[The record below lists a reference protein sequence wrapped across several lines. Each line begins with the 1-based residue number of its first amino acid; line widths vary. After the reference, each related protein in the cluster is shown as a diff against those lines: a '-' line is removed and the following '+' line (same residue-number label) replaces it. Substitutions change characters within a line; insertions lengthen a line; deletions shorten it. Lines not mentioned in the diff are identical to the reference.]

1 MAPCGRWQ
9 GCHMTFRTGF
19 GDKDCS
25 FWVSGCMLMVGRDG
39 DNAISYDFTLP
50 EECISVP
57 FYLLTW
63 RSRVCHVGITW
74 LSRGDH
80 VVVTWL
86 SRGCHA
92 GITWLS
98 RGCHVVLLWLVTWH
112 PEPGVSCPKPLVEYP
127 LLAALPE
134 EGLHALNT
142 WWRGAALPVPL
153 KLVHVLP
160 EHVSGSQGADQIVE
174 LGLVLTIWSAAK
186 IKFKKYLSRS
196 IRASV

>member
-1 MAPCGRWQ
+1 MYL
-9 GCHMTFRTGF
+9 RT
-19 GDKDCS
+19 
-25 FWVSGCMLMVGRDG
+25 VLLAHV
-39 DNAISYDFTLP
+39 AIT
-50 EECISVP
+50 C
-57 FYLLTW
+57 
-63 RSRVCHVGITW
+63 

-80 VVVTWL
+80 VVVTWW
-86 SRGCHA
+86 SRGCYVVVTWMSRWDYVVV
-92 GITWLS
+92 TWLS

>member
-1 MAPCGRWQ
+1 MITRF
-9 GCHMTFRTGF
+9 HMTLR
-19 GDKDCS
+19 S
-25 FWVSGCMLMVGRDG
+25 LRNVSP
-39 DNAISYDFTLP
+39 Y
-50 EECISVP
+50 
-57 FYLLTW
+57 
-63 RSRVCHVGITW
+63 RSTC
-74 LSRGDH
+74 SRGDH
-80 VVVTWL
+80 VFVTWG
-86 SRGCHA
+86 SRGCHVV
-92 GITWLS
+92 ITWLLRGCHVDVTLGL
-98 RGCHVVLLWLVTWH
+98 RGCHVVLLWLVTWR